1 MELLMKLPTDQD
13 IDIPNDNIYLNDKL
27 SRELEVLNI
36 VELITKLSNPCT
48 IAVDSS
54 WGTGKTTFLRF
65 LQAELQQRDIKVSYF
80 NAWEKDF
87 DKEPFLLIV
96 NHIVSEFSE
105 KESDVREIK
114 KIAINVLK
122 SITVNGS
129 KAVINSLLPA
139 KVGDN
144 LIDFFGNVTE
154 EIASDIFE
162 HLSQEEDEIKRLQE
176 KLTLLVEKNNKMVI
190 LIDEL
195 DRCKPSF
202 SIELLER
209 IKHIFNTPNII
220 FVLGT
225 DLDQLGKAIS
235 GVYGESYD
243 GRKYL
248 DRFFDF
254 EFNLNIPTYEDFW
267 QSLIENYTGKN
278 DIETLNN
285 KSDILT
291 YGLWFTQHLHLSARD
306 VKRLYTKFYLASLS
320 EYSGHNLPLIL
331 LLSVVKNHSKALY
344 TNIKLNSF
352 NLDELFEFMKFKNIT
367 LMHTNDEI
375 TSKILV
381 LIHNLLL
388 ANQNEVK
395 SSEIIDLLSKN
406 FANPS
411 MKAFIEHFLD
421 RYKDD
426 EKLSIDNLESVYKA
440 VDLQGISHKQ
450 FASVSASI
458 QASFG
463 QATVTSSN

>member
-1 MELLMKLPTDQD
+1 
-13 IDIPNDNIYLNDKL
+13 
-27 SRELEVLNI
+27 
-36 VELITKLSNPCT
+36 
-48 IAVDSS
+48 
-54 WGTGKTTFLRF
+54 
-65 LQAELQQRDIKVSYF
+65 
-80 NAWEKDF
+80 
-87 DKEPFLLIV
+87 LIV
-96 NHIVSEFSE
+96 NHIVSKFSE

-114 KIAINVLK
+114 KIAVNVLK

-144 LIDFFGNVTE
+144 LIEFFGNVTE

-162 HLSQEEDEIKRLQE
+162 NRSQEEDEIKRLQE

-320 EYSGHNLPLIL
+320 EHSGNNLPLIL

-426 EKLSIDNLESVYKA
+426 DKLSIDNLESVYKA

-450 FASVSASI
+450 FANVSASI
-458 QASFG
+458 QTSFG
-463 QATVTSSN
+463 QATITSSN